1 MEAALMQITDK
12 SSKDAIITASQECLD
27 YMEAKVQRLKD
38 QRTLMVVGF
47 LATALLYLLPG

>member
-1 MEAALMQITDK
+1 MNITEK
-12 SSKDAIITASQECLD
+12 SSKDAILTASQECLD
-27 YMEAKVQRLKD
+27 HMEAQNKRLKD